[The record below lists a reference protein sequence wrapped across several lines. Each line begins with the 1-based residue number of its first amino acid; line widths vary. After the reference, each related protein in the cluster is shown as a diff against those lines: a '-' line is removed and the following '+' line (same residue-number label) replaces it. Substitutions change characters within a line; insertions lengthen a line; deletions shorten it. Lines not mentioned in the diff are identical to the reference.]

1 MHALGWRVFI
11 LERVRRT
18 EARNTKEEVHLGVR
32 RLRQSSYACSLQAE
46 HGEAGEEASGTSE
59 ECRQRRARAQRGSAV
74 VVVFALGTARSLGG
88 PRCAG
93 RKRGGSRACKR
104 YQYSSCQIRHRYVP
118 ETTGGLVSLSL
129 VST

>member
-11 LERVRRT
+11 LKRVRRT

-32 RLRQSSYACSLQAE
+32 RLRQRSYACSLQAE
-46 HGEAGEEASGTSE
+46 HGEADEEASGTSE
-59 ECRQRRARAQRGSAV
+59 ERCQRRARAQRGSAV

-93 RKRGGSRACKR
+93 RKCGGSRACKR